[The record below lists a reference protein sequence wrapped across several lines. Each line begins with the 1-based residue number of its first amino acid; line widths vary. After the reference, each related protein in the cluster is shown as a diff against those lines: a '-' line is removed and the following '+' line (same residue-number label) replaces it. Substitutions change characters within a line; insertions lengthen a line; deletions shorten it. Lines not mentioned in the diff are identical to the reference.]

1 MQLTKTDFLEFLAC
15 DKALWLAKCDPTKI
29 DWPTPTEFDRL
40 LLADGYA
47 VEDEVKRFVRA
58 RNDVPT
64 YDFQRD
70 FVSPD
75 GLYARADLV
84 IDHGDDGLEL
94 WEIKSSTRVK
104 SSTSDHVLDAAFQT
118 LVAERTGARV
128 KQIGVIHVNG
138 EYVRGETLKPED
150 FLVFADV
157 TEEVRSRMPEVAA
170 EADRAL
176 EMLEQ
181 TNIERAGCNCLL
193 KSKSNHCAAFGYF
206 NPVVPEP
213 SIYDL
218 PRLSQKKRDAFIA
231 DSRFALCDID
241 PSELTRLQAPV
252 VKAAQENAPVINLD
266 AIRAFLDGLTY
277 PLYFYDYETF
287 GSAVPIASGLRPHE
301 QIPVQVSLHTLSADG
316 ELTHAECLTETP
328 GQHDLLTAFLTSEI
342 GPEGDL
348 VSWNAPF
355 EKAANTRLARLQ
367 PEAAD
372 WLAAISARTVDL
384 MDVFKTDYVDI
395 RFGGSTSIKK
405 VLPVLVPDLRYDQDS
420 VHDGAGA
427 IEAWKRL
434 IESETETEKAALRA
448 ALLAYCKLDTLAM
461 VEIFRK
467 LQWVIQASAS

>member
-15 DKALWLAKCDPTKI
+15 DKALWLSKHDPTKT

-40 LLADGYA
+40 LMADGYA
-47 VEDEVKRFVRA
+47 VEDELKRFVSSRA
-58 RNDVPT
+58 DALPF
-64 YDFQRD
+64 DFQRD

-104 SSTSDHVLDAAFQT
+104 SSTSDHVLDATFQT

-128 KQIGVIHVNG
+128 KKIGVIHVNG
-138 EYVRGETLKPED
+138 EYVRGEALEPEG

-157 TEEVRSRMPEVAA
+157 TEEARSRLPKVAA

-176 EMLEQ
+176 ELLAQ
-181 TNIERAGCNCLL
+181 SDIDRAGCDCLL
-193 KSKSNHCAAFGYF
+193 KSKSNHCAAFRYF
-206 NPVVPEP
+206 NPDIPDP

-218 PRLSQKKRDAFIA
+218 PRLSQKKRDAFVA
-231 DSRFALCDID
+231 DGRFALSDVD
-241 PSELTRLQAPV
+241 PNEVTRLQAPV
-252 VKAAQENAPVINLD
+252 VEAARDNAPVINLD
-266 AIRAFLDGLTY
+266 TIRAFLDGLTY
-277 PLYFYDYETF
+277 PLFFYDYETF
-287 GSAVPIASGLRPHE
+287 GSAVPIASDLRPHE

-328 GQHDLLTAFLTSEI
+328 GQHGALTAFLISEI
-342 GPEGDL
+342 GPEGNL

-372 WLAAISARTVDL
+372 WLAEINARTVDL
-384 MDVFKTDYVDI
+384 MDVFKADYVDI

-405 VLPVLVPDLRYDQDS
+405 VLPVLVPDLQYDQDS

-427 IEAWKRL
+427 IEAWKSL
-434 IESETETEKAALRA
+434 IESEDEAEKAALRA
-448 ALLAYCKLDTLAM
+448 ALLAYCRVDTLAM
-461 VEIFRK
+461 VEIFRT
-467 LQWVIQASAS
+467 LQRLVQ